1 MTKTAVV
8 HSQQS
13 WEYLAVTRRTETSL
27 EKELNELGRSGWE
40 LVSVDHGKDLKG
52 IVAWIAF
59 VKRPATH
66 QTVETSA
73 REPVREAD
81 QAAPPEAEKA
91 ASPGVAHE
99 GFDLSGDEFAIKP
112 EE

>member
-8 HSQQS
+8 HSQQR

-27 EKELNELGRSGWE
+27 EKELNQLGRSGWE

-59 VKRPATH
+59 MKRPGTH
-66 QTVETSA
+66 QTVEASA
-73 REPVREAD
+73 PEQVREAD
-81 QAAPPEAEKA
+81 EPASEQSEQA
-91 ASPGVAHE
+91 ASPTGAHE
-99 GFDLSGDEFAIKP
+99 GFDLSGDEFSIKD
-112 EE
+112 E